1 MLDDGKPIF
10 LQIAESIADG
20 VLAGAYP
27 EGTQVPSTNEL
38 AAFHRINPATVGKG
52 LGLLVDRGI
61 LHKRRGLGMF
71 VSDGARRQLRDER
84 AIYSRADFLAPHV
97 ALPVSLGLDLSE
109 VHRIIDQEGAPS

>member
-20 VLAGAYP
+20 VLAGSYP

-61 LHKRRGLGMF
+61 LHPSIDAKGYWRLGAA
-71 VSDGARRQLRDER
+71 DHRDE
-84 AIYSRADFLAPHV
+84 
-97 ALPVSLGLDLSE
+97 
-109 VHRIIDQEGAPS
+109 